1 MLHNLCRRFMI
12 SKMHKIIANTAQSV
26 YDLNHVP
33 DILVARFRD
42 ITRYRY
48 CLFYRKMIHNIPIT
62 SYQFEKYN

>member
-1 MLHNLCRRFMI
+1 MI

-48 CLFYRKMIHNIPIT
+48 RSMIHNIPTT
-62 SYQFEKYN
+62 SH